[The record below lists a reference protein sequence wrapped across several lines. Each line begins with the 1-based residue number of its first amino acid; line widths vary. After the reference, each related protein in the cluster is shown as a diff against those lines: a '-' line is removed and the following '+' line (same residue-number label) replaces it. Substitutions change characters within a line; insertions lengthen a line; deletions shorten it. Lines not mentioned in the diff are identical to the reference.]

1 MTARV
6 VVLFSGG
13 TISMEHDA
21 AAGGA
26 VPRLDGAAIL
36 ARTSGLSGIA
46 ELVTIDW
53 GRLPASHLSFADLLD
68 QATRLRAAL
77 ADPGVAGAVVVQG
90 TDVMEETALAFDL
103 LVPGASPVIVTGAMR
118 NAGEDGYD
126 GPQNL
131 RDAVRCAADPAA
143 RGIGAAVVMGGLVL
157 PADDVVKVDT
167 LAYAAFACPNDGPLG
182 HVSDDGLVLTRRRV
196 RRPALPS
203 VPETPAEPIALVA
216 AAMGTD
222 GALVRAAVAG
232 GARGIVMQATGSGNT
247 HPDVL
252 AAAVEAMAAG
262 LPVVLTSR
270 ALRGGVRPAY
280 GFPGG
285 GASWARAG
293 AIMAGTLNG
302 PKARVMLALALGAG
316 LDRPALRGLFG
327 G

>member
-6 VVLFSGG
+6 VVLFTGG

-36 ARTSGLSGIA
+36 ARAGGVSGIA
-46 ELVTIDW
+46 DLETIDW
-53 GRLPASHLSFADLLD
+53 GRLPAAHFSFADLLD
-68 QATRLRAAL
+68 QAARLRGAL
-77 ADPGVAGAVVVQG
+77 ADPGVVGAVVVQG

-103 LVPGASPVIVTGAMR
+103 LVPGPSPVIVTGAMR
-118 NAGEDGYD
+118 NAGQDGYD

-131 RDAVRCAADPAA
+131 RNAVRCAADPAA
-143 RGIGAAVVMGGLVL
+143 RGIGAVVAMGGLVL

-182 HVSDDGLVLTRRRV
+182 HVSDDGLRLTRRRV
-196 RRPALPS
+196 RRPALPRLPDAA
-203 VPETPAEPIALVA
+203 VEPIALVT

-222 GALVRAAVAG
+222 GALIRAAVAG
-232 GARGIVMQATGSGNT
+232 GARGIVVLAPGSGNT
-247 HPDVL
+247 QPDVL

-262 LPVVLTSR
+262 IPVVLTSR

-285 GASWARAG
+285 GAGWARAG
-293 AIMAGTLNG
+293 AILAGTLNG
-302 PKARVMLALALGAG
+302 PKARIARALARGAG
-316 LDRPALRGLFG
+316 LDGPALADLFG

>member
-6 VVLFSGG
+6 VVLFTGG
-13 TISMEHDA
+13 TISMEPDA

-36 ARTSGLSGIA
+36 ARTEGLSDIA
-46 ELVTIDW
+46 ELVTIDR
-53 GRLPASHLSFADLLD
+53 GRLPAAHFSFANLLD
-68 QATRLRAAL
+68 QAARLRGAL
-77 ADPGVAGAVVVQG
+77 ADPSVAGAVVVQG
-90 TDVMEETALAFDL
+90 TDVMEETAVAFDL
-103 LVPGASPVIVTGAMR
+103 LVPGDRPVLVTGAMR
-118 NAGEDGYD
+118 NAGQDGYD

-131 RDAVRCAADPAA
+131 RNAIRCAADPSA
-143 RGIGAAVVMGGLVL
+143 RGIGAAVVMGGLVM

-167 LAYAAFACPNDGPLG
+167 AAYAAFRCPNDGPLG
-182 HVSDDGLVLTRRRV
+182 HVSDDGLRLTRRRM
-196 RRPALPS
+196 RRPALPRLPDEA
-203 VPETPAEPIALVA
+203 VEPIALVA

-222 GALVRAAVAG
+222 GALIRAAVAG
-232 GARGIVMQATGSGNT
+232 GARGIVVLAPGSGNT

-262 LPVVLTSR
+262 IPVVLTSR
-270 ALRGGVRPAY
+270 VLAGGVRPAY

-285 GASWARAG
+285 GATWARAG

-302 PKARVMLALALGAG
+302 PKARIMLALALGAG
-316 LDRPALRGLFG
+316 LEGSALADLFG

>member
-6 VVLFSGG
+6 VVLFTGG

-46 ELVTIDW
+46 DLVTIDW
-53 GRLPASHLSFADLLD
+53 GRVPAAHLSFADLLD
-68 QATRLRAAL
+68 QAARLRDAL

-103 LVPGASPVIVTGAMR
+103 LVPGASPVLVTGAMR
-118 NAGEDGYD
+118 NAGQDGYD

-167 LAYAAFACPNDGPLG
+167 LAYAAFSCPHDGPLG
-182 HVSDDGLVLTRRRV
+182 HVSDDGVRLARRRTG
-196 RRPALPS
+196 RPALPRLPDAA
-203 VPETPAEPIALVA
+203 VEPIALVA

-222 GALVRAAVAG
+222 GALIRAAVAG
-232 GARGIVMQATGSGNT
+232 GARGIVVQAPGSGNS

-252 AAAVEAMAAG
+252 AAAAEAMAAG
-262 LPVVLTSR
+262 IPVVLTSR
-270 ALRGGVRPAY
+270 VLRGGVRPAY

-285 GASWARAG
+285 GAKWAHSG

-302 PKARVMLALALGAG
+302 PKARVMLALAMGAG
-316 LDRPALRGLFG
+316 LDGPALQDLFG
-327 G
+327 A